1 MRYLTI
7 RCDGPGCEQ
16 EASRLFA
23 ALPASSYSPT
33 GPDGYASPGR
43 WHTLTYQGM
52 EDAHF
57 CGYPCLAKWAAAQ
70 QLPKGAAQT
79 LADVL
84 PAPAPAAAAS
94 APDVPDVPDIADQP
108 TMHLALTV
116 DAAPAASQPVAAG

>member
-23 ALPASSYSPT
+23 ALPASSYSPAQ
-33 GPDGYASPGR
+33 PDGYATPGR
-43 WHTLTYQGM
+43 WHTLSFQGM
-52 EDAHF
+52 EDLHF

-84 PAPAPAAAAS
+84 PDAPAADEPDEPDITDRPTVLMGALPADALPAAS
-94 APDVPDVPDIADQP
+94 A
-108 TMHLALTV
+108 
-116 DAAPAASQPVAAG
+116 AAAAAE